1 VSETYNPRS
10 GLIVVPVVIHGPTHF
25 TVARLALDT
34 GATGTLVNLGPLV
47 SIGYDPSLAP
57 ERIQVTTGSGVEF
70 APRLPIVKIAALG
83 CTRENFPVLA
93 HTLPPSAV
101 VDGLLGLD
109 FFRGG
114 RLEVDFRA
122 GIVQFEI

>member
-1 VSETYNPRS
+1 VKLTFNPAK
-10 GLIVVPVVIHGPTHF
+10 GLIIVPVEIHGR
-25 TVARLALDT
+25 VSSGILRLALDT
-34 GATGTLVNLGPLV
+34 GATGTLINLAPLI
-47 SIGYDPSLAP
+47 SLGYDPSLAP
-57 ERIQVTTGSGVEF
+57 ERVQVTTGSGVEF
-70 APRLPIVKIAALG
+70 APRLPVLKISALG
-83 CTRENFPVLA
+83 CLHENFPILA
-93 HTLPPSAV
+93 HTLPPSAS